1 MNGMTVV
8 VVKDLLEK
16 YQKLDVINQSSPI
29 NDEFY
34 PMLIEL
40 CDSENGRDLISLL
53 VRALWFYTAGGRLR
67 DLDIEAINKI
77 DLIRLVR
84 LTEEKIA
91 DMERVMEVYNQG
103 FIQRAKVACGEKIA
117 YRKDAG
123 LEQVNLLWK
132 SGFTYMQIAERLN
145 VSRAT
150 VASRI
155 KELKRLERLEEGN
168 KKSCIQSRNNI

>member
-1 MNGMTVV
+1 MNGMTVEV
-8 VVKDLLEK
+8 VRDLLKK

-29 NDEFY
+29 NYEFY
-34 PMLIEL
+34 PMLKEL
-40 CDSENGRDLISLL
+40 CDSENGMDLISLL

-67 DLDIEAINKI
+67 NIDIEVINKI
-77 DLIRLVR
+77 ELIRLVQ

-91 DMERVMEVYNQG
+91 DMERVMDVYNKG
-103 FIQRAKVACGEKIA
+103 FLQRAKVACGEKIA

-145 VSRAT
+145 ISRAT

-155 KELKRLERLEEGN
+155 KELKRLEKLSVGN
-168 KKSCIQSRNNI
+168 EKSDIQNRNNI